1 MHMLIPSKGSL
12 KPVSAPKSRLLG
24 KRTGITSLPSGMLL
38 RILPRIPADGTSN
51 RNHFSLDG
59 IKFSRNLFL
68 GGPYGTPIRHHG
80 PHSPLNAFHFVC
92 DRSSSYGAPSEIAKK
107 STPHLRFAFTPAWPD
122 RTCVTNS
129 VAKNIIHMSL
139 RPCNCIRV
147 ALLRSKWHQTRP
159 ATLLDAQAP
168 PIR

>member
-59 IKFSRNLFL
+59 IKFSGNLFL
-68 GGPYGTPIRHHG
+68 GGPYGTPIRHYG

-92 DRSSSYGAPSEIAKK
+92 GRSSSYGAPSEIAKK
-107 STPHLRFAFTPAWPD
+107 TPHILDLHSRQLGLIAPVSLIVWP
-122 RTCVTNS
+122 RTLYTCLFSGPSDMNFKQPLNFWYVFNT
-129 VAKNIIHMSL
+129 
-139 RPCNCIRV
+139 
-147 ALLRSKWHQTRP
+147 
-159 ATLLDAQAP
+159 
-168 PIR
+168 